1 MGRGSPTAAPSP
13 AKRQRDSQ
21 HGARVEGAARK
32 TLELFFLYIYFF
44 SSPAI
49 FSPPAHSTAPHRR
62 PGTVPRH
69 GPVVP
74 PLPPAPSDAKGN
86 CSPSARPNGV
96 QEDWAGKQQEDRA
109 ADRDGD
115 RGTVLRTV
123 DPQDPSVVPPAQA
136 PFPLPAS
143 ASPTPASAPEKSK
156 PAVRKTTATQAERHN
171 EGKEKK
177 KEGIKFKY
185 L

>member
-13 AKRQRDSQ
+13 AERQRDSQ

-115 RGTVLRTV
+115 RGDSAEDSGPPGPFRG
-123 DPQDPSVVPPAQA
+123 PPSP
-136 PFPLPAS
+136 S
-143 ASPTPASAPEKSK
+143 TIPTPGFSLSHACFSS
-156 PAVRKTTATQAERHN
+156 
-171 EGKEKK
+171 
-177 KEGIKFKY
+177 
-185 L
+185 